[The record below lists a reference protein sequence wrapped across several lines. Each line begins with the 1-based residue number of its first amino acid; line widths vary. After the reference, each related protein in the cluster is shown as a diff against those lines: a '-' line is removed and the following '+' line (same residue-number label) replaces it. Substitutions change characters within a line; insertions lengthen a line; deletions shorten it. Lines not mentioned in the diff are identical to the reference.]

1 MKTLT
6 IDRVHGRDLKPQW
19 AEKAQV
25 GPDEEIS
32 IRIMPSKEDDLSR
45 LDEIMSKISEKFKAS
60 GGMDKD
66 LKQLLEI
73 DDEEVRNLFGEDAK

>member
-19 AEKAQV
+19 AEEAQV

-32 IRIMPSKEDDLSR
+32 IRIMPSKEDDQNR
-45 LDEIMSKISEKFKAS
+45 LHEIMSKISENFEAIGGTDKAT
-60 GGMDKD
+60 KR
-66 LKQLLEI
+66 LLDI
-73 DDEEVRNLFGEDAK
+73 DDEEFRNLFGEDAK